1 MNSREREISSRE
13 HSGRLVWLYV
23 VAGTLLCAFP
33 LLVRTPYFQHIFI
46 LILMYIALTCSWNI
60 IGGYA
65 GYASFGHVVFFAIG
79 SYTTAIL
86 LVRFGWSPF
95 LTALLA
101 GLMAIVVAFIALPS
115 LKTRGAYFGILTL
128 AMSLV
133 GQLVITNV
141 PGLTGGGRGLMLPLP
156 PWDVSI
162 LKVPFYYAMLVAAAG
177 AVLASHVIKHSKF
190 GLGLEVIRE
199 DEDKAEAVGID
210 TTLYKSLAF
219 IIGAFFPGVAGGLH
233 AYYVTYI
240 SPESTFNFLI
250 SINILLFTLFGGR
263 GAVWGPVL
271 GTVIL
276 IPLAQILN
284 IFIASELHVFLFGVI
299 LIVVTIFLPGGL
311 ISLLKK
317 VPLRVEGLDGSPAPE
332 LSLRSEAEVPHG
344 EAPASLKHRS
354 SKHRSSAQT
363 PPEPVLSLQEVTKTF
378 GGVTALDSCSFSIVE
393 GAITGLIGPN
403 GSGKSTAL
411 NVITGFYRPD
421 RGAIRYEGLDLVGR
435 KPHQIK
441 ALKIARSFQETR
453 VFGDLSV
460 LDNLVASISARSGL
474 GLLHPRHE
482 KAEVK
487 QAMELLEFVGIAH
500 LKEEQAKNLS
510 YGQQK
515 LLEFVSVIISDPD
528 VVLLDEPAAGVNP
541 VLLERLMD
549 LIVAL
554 NKQGKTF
561 MIIEHDMGVIMKY
574 CNPIIV
580 LDSGQK
586 IAEGTPAEIQAN
598 SKVLEAYLGE

>member
-1 MNSREREISSRE
+1 MNSQKE
-13 HSGRLVWLYV
+13 HAGRLVGLYV
-23 VAGTLLCAFP
+23 MAGVLLFALP

-95 LTALLA
+95 LTALPA
-101 GLMAIVVAFIALPS
+101 GLMAVVVALIALPS

-141 PGLTGGGRGLMLPLP
+141 PALTGGGRGLMLPLP
-156 PWDVSI
+156 PWDVSV
-162 LKVPFYYAMLVAAAG
+162 LKLPFYYAMLVVAAG

-199 DEDKAEAVGID
+199 DEDKAEAVGIN
-210 TTLYKSLAF
+210 TTFYKGLAF

-263 GAVWGPVL
+263 GVVWGPVL

-284 IFIASELHVFLFGVI
+284 IFIVSELHVLLFGVI

-311 ISLLKK
+311 TSLLKK
-317 VPLRVEGLDGSPAPE
+317 APPTSEDLDGSPATE
-332 LSLRSEAEVPHG
+332 LSLRIEAEVLHG
-344 EAPASLKHRS
+344 EAPASLKHLPLA
-354 SKHRSSAQT
+354 KNQ
-363 PPEPVLSLQEVTKTF
+363 PDPILSLEEVTKTF
-378 GGVTALDSCSFSIVE
+378 GGVIALDSCAFSIAA
-393 GAITGLIGPN
+393 GTITGLIGPN

-411 NVITGFYRPD
+411 NVITGFYCPD
-421 RGAIRYEGLDLVGR
+421 RGAIRYRGIDLVGR
-435 KPHQIK
+435 KPHRIR

-453 VFGDLSV
+453 VFGNLSV
-460 LDNLVASISARSGL
+460 LDNVVAPISARSGL

-482 KAEVK
+482 KAEVE
-487 QAMELLEFVGIAH
+487 QALELLQFVGIAH
-500 LKEEQAKNLS
+500 LKGEKAKNLS

-515 LLEFVSVIISDPD
+515 LLEFASVIISDPD
-528 VVLLDEPAAGVNP
+528 IVLLDEPAAGVNP
-541 VLLERLMD
+541 VLLEQLMD

-554 NKQGKTF
+554 NRKGKTF
-561 MIIEHDMGVIMKY
+561 LIIEHDMGVIMKY

-586 IAEGTPAEIQAN
+586 IAEGTPAQIQAN
-598 SKVLEAYLGE
+598 SRVLEAYLGE